1 MKDYSIPNFTS
12 EEFLARFWAKVD
24 VRGPDEC
31 WEWTAATITGYGAI
45 RIGGRSGDTLLAHR
59 VSYVIHNGEIPDGLY
74 VCHSCDNPA
83 CVNPRHLWLGTH
95 ADNMADMGSKGR
107 SRTSVVTPDDVV
119 AIRDSYAAGEYDS
132 FVALGEAYGVNADV
146 VGDIVRGTTYAG
158 LPGPTSPGNAFSR
171 LTEDDAREIRRL
183 YAAGEYNQYELAEI
197 YGVHQTTIGH
207 VVLRRSWRHVD

>member
-59 VSYVIHNGEIPDGLY
+59 VSYVVHNGEIPDGLY

-146 VGDIVRGTTYAG
+146 VGDIGPDRMEWAQQPIRSIAEIVVIQLHRLRGG
-158 LPGPTSPGNAFSR
+158 S
-171 LTEDDAREIRRL
+171 IRIFVL
-183 YAAGEYNQYELAEI
+183 QSAAGRGGAHTEI
-197 YGVHQTTIGH
+197 QV
-207 VVLRRSWRHVD
+207 